1 MTRVKICGI
10 TNREDALAAC
20 QAGAHALGFVLAE
33 SSRRVSPDQ
42 AREIITGLP
51 PLVATV
57 GVFVDAPPREVAE
70 LRAYCG
76 LDWVQLHG
84 SESETETASLGPRV
98 IKALGVGA
106 GREPDPAAY
115 PGCALLLDAYDSSQ
129 AGGTG
134 QSFDWSIAQDIARQ
148 RPIILAGGLTPKN
161 VGAAIA
167 QVQPFAVD
175 VSSGVEIEKGKK
187 DHELIASFLARAA
200 A

>member
-1 MTRVKICGI
+1 MTRVKVCGI
-10 TNREDALAAC
+10 TNLPDALAAC
-20 QAGAHALGFVLAE
+20 AAGASALGFVLAH
-33 SSRRVSPDQ
+33 SSRQVAPDQ
-42 AREIITGLP
+42 ARAIIAALP

-84 SESETETASLGPRV
+84 EESEAEAASLGPRV
-98 IKALGVGA
+98 IKALKVGP
-106 GREPDPAAY
+106 GREPDPVAY
-115 PGCALLLDAYDSSQ
+115 PGCHLLLDTHDPSQ

-134 QSFDWSIAQDIARQ
+134 QAFDWSLAKPVAAR
-148 RPIILAGGLTPKN
+148 RPIILAGGLNPDN
-161 VGAAIA
+161 VASAIA